1 MQRSSLKSVLFVL
14 IISLFT
20 TCKSPVEVDLY
31 GDINGI
37 VTNEL
42 TKAPISGAI
51 VTLSPSNGSTQ
62 TGSDGKYSFTELDPQ
77 DYKIQVTIDGYVANT
92 KNLTVTA
99 GENTFGDISLTPL
112 LPVLDV
118 SEMQLDFGESISQL
132 TLVISNTGKGDLIWS
147 LVKSVDWLSINP
159 TSGKTTAEKS
169 SILFTVDRS
178 KLSVGTYST
187 EVSVLSNAGTKLIRI
202 SMLVADQLSPKVTT
216 GTVINVTQT
225 TADITGTVVG
235 LGVGAVLKYGHCYST
250 LPNPTIADAKT
261 DLGTLAY
268 TGAYTSSLTGLLK
281 NTTYFVRAYATNS
294 IGTGYSSQITFTT
307 SDSPMLPNV
316 TIQDITSITPSSANV
331 GGGIASIGNTNILQY
346 GHCWS
351 INTNPTTA
359 DAKTTLGSKSS
370 IGTYNS
376 VLNYLLPGTTYY
388 VRAYATNEG
397 GTTYSTESSFTT
409 LPTPVPP
416 SLTTGT
422 VSNITL
428 TGAQIIGNVTAIGTS
443 NITQYGHCWSTNTN
457 PTISDSKTQLGSRTL
472 IGEFTSVLTNLQP
485 GATYNIRAYAVN
497 NDGVS
502 YGNQVQFSTIAPPVA
517 TITTNNTSNITSNSA
532 TFNGNITDLGSG
544 LTVTEYGFCFST
556 NATPTVA
563 NTKLIAGTNKTYIGA
578 FTSNASS
585 LLQNTMYYVRT
596 YAIIGGNTVY
606 GNQISFTTSI
616 ALPTLTTTPAN
627 SITGTT
633 ASCGG
638 SISNDGG
645 ATISERGV
653 CWSTTSTPTIANSKT
668 SDGAGI
674 GFFSSSITNL
684 LSMTTYYA
692 RAYATNSAGTAYGS
706 QITFTTIKSTP
717 ILSTRNITEIS
728 AMGGVTGGTITS
740 NGGGTITA
748 RGICW
753 SDGSNPTIENYKT
766 TSPATTTTYN
776 AAIISAKPSTTYYVR
791 AYATNETGTGYGD
804 EKSFTTLDA
813 QYYTSFESGLIPANW
828 SGSYSITN
836 ESAYDG
842 SYSFKSLTGQDSDE
856 ILTLYLSNVGQICF
870 YYKIREYFVDQAP
883 SIDLYID
890 NVKIISYLYSEGDG
904 WKSGLVNI
912 SSGTHSIRWHFN
924 HNNGQSYCNID
935 QITITK

>member
-62 TGSDGKYSFTELDPQ
+62 TGSDGKYSFTKLDPQ

-99 GENTFGDISLTPL
+99 GENTYGDISLTPL

-397 GTTYSTESSFTT
+397 GTTYSSESSFTT

-443 NITQYGHCWSTNTN
+443 NITQFGHCWSTNTN
-457 PTISDSKTQLGSRTL
+457 PTISDTKTQLGSRTL

-497 NDGVS
+497 SDGVS
-502 YGNQVQFSTIAPPVA
+502 YGNQVQFTTVAQPVA
-517 TITTNNTSNITSNSA
+517 TIVTNATSGITSNSA
-532 TFNGNITDLGSG
+532 TFNGSITDLGSG
-544 LTVTEYGFCFST
+544 QTVTEYGFCFSI
-556 NATPTVA
+556 NVTPTVL
-563 NTKLIAGTNKTYIGA
+563 NTKLVVGSYKTYIGT
-578 FTSNASS
+578 FTSNAGS
-585 LLQNTMYYVRT
+585 LSQNTMYYVRT
-596 YAIIGGNTVY
+596 YAIIGGNIIY
-606 GNQISFTTSI
+606 GNQINFTTLT
-616 ALPTLTTTPAN
+616 ALATLTT
-627 SITGTT
+627 ST
-633 ASCGG
+633 ATSVTSNTAICGG
-638 SISNDGG
+638 NITNDGG
-645 ATISERGV
+645 APITERGL

-668 SDGAGI
+668 SDGAGT
-674 GFFSSSITNL
+674 GLFSSSLTNL
-684 LSMTTYYA
+684 SGITTYYA
-692 RAYATNSAGTAYGS
+692 RAYATNIVGTAYGN
-706 QITFTTIKSTP
+706 QISFTTTKSVP
-717 ILSTRNITEIS
+717 ILTTKNITEIT
-728 AMGGVTGGTITS
+728 AMGGVTGGTISS
-740 NGGGTITA
+740 NGGGTISA

-753 SDGSNPTIENYKT
+753 SDAPNPTIDSYKT
-766 TSPATTTTYN
+766 NSTATTTSYST
-776 AAIISAKPSTTYYVR
+776 AITTAVPSTTYYVR
-791 AYATNETGTGYGD
+791 AYATNEVGTGYGD
-804 EKSFTTLDA
+804 EKSFITLDA
-813 QYYTSFESGLIPANW
+813 QYYTSFESGMTPSGW
-828 SGSYSITN
+828 SGQFTVSNIKAFNGSYSL
-836 ESAYDG
+836 
-842 SYSFKSLTGQDSDE
+842 KSLDGLGSDA
-856 ILTLYLSNVGQICF
+856 ILTKTLTNPGQISF
-870 YYKIREYFVDQAP
+870 YFTFYHSYARNGQ
-883 SIDLYID
+883 SIDFYID
-890 NVKIISYLYSEGDG
+890 NVKIVNYVMNTTDWYQS
-904 WKSGLVNI
+904 LVNV
-912 SSGTHSIRWHFN
+912 SAGTHTFKWHFN
-924 HNNGQSYCNID
+924 PVYGGDNCNID
-935 QITITK
+935 QIIITK